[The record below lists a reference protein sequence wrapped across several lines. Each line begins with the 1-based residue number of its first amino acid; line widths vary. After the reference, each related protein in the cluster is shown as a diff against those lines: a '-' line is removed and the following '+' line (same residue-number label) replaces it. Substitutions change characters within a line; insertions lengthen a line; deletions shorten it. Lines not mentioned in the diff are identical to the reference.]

1 MLTPDARRDGWYH
14 PDTAQRIY
22 TAAMTGLYGWTAVG
36 LGVAGAV
43 AWWFNQAGIYVGL
56 SLIGMILGLALAIGC
71 LFGMQFAARRGA
83 PIMAVGGLYLLF
95 TAIEGALLSYVFA
108 VFTSATIS
116 AAFAGA
122 CGLFALMSVFGYTT
136 KRDLSKLGSLLFI
149 ALIGVVVMGLL
160 NAFLLQSSGMQL
172 LISVIVVPVFMG
184 LTAWETQAIKQEA
197 QDAAS
202 QGNEDAASRIALIG
216 AAGMFLNI
224 INMFLA
230 LLNIFSFFGGDD

>member
-1 MLTPDARRDGWYH
+1 
-14 PDTAQRIY
+14 
-22 TAAMTGLYGWTAVG
+22 
-36 LGVAGAV
+36 
-43 AWWFNQAGIYVGL
+43 
-56 SLIGMILGLALAIGC
+56 
-71 LFGMQFAARRGA
+71 
-83 PIMAVGGLYLLF
+83 MAVGGLYLLF

>member
-1 MLTPDARRDGWYH
+1 MLTPDYRRDDWYY

-83 PIMAVGGLYLLF
+83 PIMVVGGLYLLF
-95 TAIEGALLSYVFA
+95 TAIEGVLLSYIFA

-136 KRDLSKLGSLLFI
+136 RRDLSKLGSLLFI

-184 LTAWETQAIKQEA
+184 LTAWETQAVKREA